1 LEDKKKGSF
10 YFMDFRIFRR
20 IFQTPLIISLII
32 FLSVMGPG
40 IITANVDN
48 DAGGI
53 TTYSLAG
60 SQFGYD
66 LLWLFIPMIIALA
79 VIQEM
84 GVRMGIVSGKGLADL
99 IREKVGIKFTF
110 LMMIALLAANMGNIL
125 AEFSGIAVSS
135 GIFGVPKFIAL
146 PVAALFVW
154 LLVVKGTYKS
164 VEKVF
169 LLASALYLSY
179 IVAGYLAQPNWALA
193 AHNAIIPQITLSTA
207 YITMIIGVVGTTI
220 APWMMFYI
228 QSSVVEKGIILKNL
242 KYSKLDAVFGA
253 IVVNIVAFFI
263 VIACA
268 ATINANG
275 IQVNNVADVS
285 KALAPLAGQY
295 ASILFAFGFL
305 NASLFAASIL
315 PLSTAY
321 YVCES
326 LGFEAGVNKKFREAP
341 VFHGLYLGLIILAVL
356 IIMLPNAPLLSILY
370 LSQVANGILL
380 PFLLILMLLI
390 INDRKIMG
398 EHVNSKLFNYISG
411 ATIIIVMGLSISL
424 IITLIIPH

>member
-1 LEDKKKGSF
+1 
-10 YFMDFRIFRR
+10 M
-20 IFQTPLIISLII
+20 I

-60 SQFGYD
+60 SQFGYN
-66 LLWLFIPMIIALA
+66 LLWTFIPMIIALA

-110 LMMIALLAANMGNIL
+110 LMMVALLLANFGNVL
-125 AEFSGIAVSS
+125 AEFSGIAVSA
-135 GIFGVPKFIAL
+135 GIFGVPRFVAL

-154 LLVVKGTYKS
+154 LLVVKGNYKS

-169 LLASALYLSY
+169 LLASSLYLSY
-179 IVAGYLAQPNWALA
+179 IVAGYLAEPNWGLA
-193 AHNAIIPQITLSTA
+193 AKSVLMPQISWNTA
-207 YITMIIGVVGTTI
+207 YITMVIGMVGTTI

-228 QSSVVEKGIILKNL
+228 QSSVVEKGISLKNL
-242 KYSKLDAVFGA
+242 KYSKVDAIFGA

-263 VIACA
+263 VLACA
-268 ATINANG
+268 ATIYTNG

-285 KALAPLAGQY
+285 NALVPLAGQY
-295 ASILFAFGFL
+295 ASLLFAFGFL

-326 LGFEAGVNKKFREAP
+326 LGFEAGVSKGFREAP
-341 VFHGLYLGLIILAVL
+341 VFHGLYLGLIILAVI
-356 IIMLPNAPLLSILY
+356 IIMIPSVPLLTILY
-370 LSQVANGILL
+370 LSQVANGLLL
-380 PFLLILMLLI
+380 PFVLILMLLI
-390 INDRKIMG
+390 INDKRVMG
-398 EHVNSKLFNYISG
+398 EYVNSRLFNLIAL
-411 ATIIIVMGLSISL
+411 ATIVIVMGLSICLVVTSL
-424 IITLIIPH
+424 L

>member
-1 LEDKKKGSF
+1 
-10 YFMDFRIFRR
+10 MDVRIFTR
-20 IFQTPLIISLII
+20 IFKHPLILSFII

-66 LLWLFIPMIIALA
+66 LVWLFIPMIIALA
-79 VIQEM
+79 IIQEM
-84 GVRMGIVSGKGLADL
+84 GVRMGVVSGKGLADL
-99 IREKVGIKFTF
+99 IREKVGLKLTF
-110 LMMIALLAANMGNIL
+110 VMMIALLAANIGNIL

-135 GIFGVPKFIAL
+135 GIFGVPKFVAL

-169 LLASALYLSY
+169 LLASLVYLSY
-179 IVAGYLAQPNWALA
+179 IVAGYLSQPDWALA
-193 AHNAIIPQITLSTA
+193 AHNMVFPQIVPSTA
-207 YITMIIGVVGTTI
+207 YITMVIGLVGTTI

-228 QSSVVEKGIILKNL
+228 QSSVVEKGITLKNL
-242 KYSKLDAVFGA
+242 KYSKMDAVLGA
-253 IVVNIVAFFI
+253 IVVNVVAFFI

-268 ATINANG
+268 ATINAHG
-275 IQVNNVADVS
+275 IQVTDVVDVS
-285 KALAPLAGQY
+285 TALAPLAGQY
-295 ASILFAFGFL
+295 ASLLFAFGFL

-326 LGFEAGVNKKFREAP
+326 LGFEAGVSKSFREAP
-341 VFHGLYLGLIILAVL
+341 VFHGLYLGLIIMAVI
-356 IIMLPNAPLLSILY
+356 IIMLPNVPLLSILY

-390 INDRKIMG
+390 INDKRIMG
-398 EHVNSKLFNYISG
+398 EHVNSRLFNYIAW
-411 ATIIIVMGLSISL
+411 ATVVIVMGLSISL
-424 IITLIIPH
+424 VVTSLFPI

>member
-1 LEDKKKGSF
+1 
-10 YFMDFRIFRR
+10 MDVRIFTRVFKHPA
-20 IFQTPLIISLII
+20 ILSIII

-60 SQFGYD
+60 SQFGYNI
-66 LLWLFIPMIIALA
+66 LWLFIPMIIALA

-99 IREKVGIKFTF
+99 IREKVGIRLTF
-110 LMMIALLAANMGNIL
+110 VMMVALLVANFGNIL

-135 GIFGVPKFIAL
+135 GIFNVPRFVAL
-146 PVAALFVW
+146 PIAALFVW
-154 LLVVKGTYKS
+154 LLVVKGNYKS

-169 LLASALYLSY
+169 LMASALYFSY
-179 IVAGYLAQPNWALA
+179 IVAGYLSNPDWGLA
-193 AHNAIIPQITLSTA
+193 AKSLLVPHISADPA
-207 YITMIIGVVGTTI
+207 YITMVVGVVGTTI

-228 QSSVVEKGIILKNL
+228 QSSVVEKGISLRNL
-242 KYSKLDAVFGA
+242 KYSKADAIFGA

-263 VIACA
+263 VLACA
-268 ATINANG
+268 TTIFSTG

-295 ASILFAFGFL
+295 ASILFALGFL

-326 LGFEAGVNKKFREAP
+326 LGFEAGVSKGFREAP
-341 VFHGLYLGLIILAVL
+341 IFHGMYLGLIILAVI
-356 IIMLPNAPLLSILY
+356 IIMFPNVPLLSILY

-380 PFLLILMLLI
+380 PFVLILMLLI
-390 INDRKIMG
+390 INDKKIMG
-398 EHVNSKLFNYISG
+398 DYVNSKIFNLI
-411 ATIIIVMGLSISL
+411 AWITVVIVMALSIGLL
-424 IITLIIPH
+424 ITNVL

>member
-1 LEDKKKGSF
+1 
-10 YFMDFRIFRR
+10 MDYSIFRR
-20 IFQTPLIISLII
+20 IFKSPAVISFII

-66 LLWLFIPMIIALA
+66 LLWTFIPMIIALA

-99 IREKVGIKFTF
+99 IREKVGIKLTF
-110 LMMIALLAANMGNIL
+110 LMMVALLLANFGNVL
-125 AEFSGIAVSS
+125 AEFSGIAVST
-135 GIFGVPKFIAL
+135 GIFNVPRFIAL
-146 PVAALFVW
+146 PLAAFFVW

-169 LLASALYLSY
+169 LLASALYFSY
-179 IVAGYLAQPNWALA
+179 IIAGFLAQPDWGLA
-193 AHNAIIPQITLSTA
+193 AQSMIMPKISLDAA
-207 YITMIIGVVGTTI
+207 YITMVIGLVGTTI

-228 QSSVVEKGIILKNL
+228 QSSVVEKGISLKNL
-242 KYSKLDAVFGA
+242 KYSKMDAILGA

-268 ATINANG
+268 ATIHPTG

-285 KALAPLAGQY
+285 MALAPLAGQY

-326 LGFEAGVNKKFREAP
+326 LGFEAGVSKSFREAP
-341 VFHGLYLGLIILAVL
+341 VFHGLYLGLIITAVIIIL
-356 IIMLPNAPLLSILY
+356 IPSVPLLSILY

-380 PFLLILMLLI
+380 PFVLILMLLI
-390 INDRKIMG
+390 INDKKIMG
-398 EHVNSKLFNYISG
+398 EHVNSRLFNIIAV
-411 ATIIIVMGLSISL
+411 ATVIIVMGLSIGL
-424 IITLIIPH
+424 LATFFLG

>member
-1 LEDKKKGSF
+1 
-10 YFMDFRIFRR
+10 MDFTIFRR
-20 IFQTPLIISLII
+20 VFKSPAFLSFII

-60 SQFGYD
+60 SQFGYS
-66 LLWLFIPMIIALA
+66 LLWTFIPMIIALA

-110 LMMIALLAANMGNIL
+110 LMMIALLMANFGNVL
-125 AEFSGIAVSS
+125 AEFSGIAVSA
-135 GIFGVPKFIAL
+135 GIFGVPRFIAL
-146 PVAALFVW
+146 PAAALFVW
-154 LLVVKGTYKS
+154 LLVVKGNYKS

-169 LLASALYLSY
+169 LLASSLYLSY
-179 IVAGYLAQPNWALA
+179 IVAGFLAGPNWGLA
-193 AHNAIIPQITLSTA
+193 AKSVILPQVSLSTA
-207 YITMIIGVVGTTI
+207 YITMVIGIVGTTI

-228 QSSVVEKGIILKNL
+228 QSSVVEKGISLKNL
-242 KYSKLDAVFGA
+242 KYSKIDAIFGA

-263 VIACA
+263 VLACA
-268 ATINANG
+268 ATIYTNG
-275 IQVNNVADVS
+275 IQVTNVADVS
-285 KALAPLAGQY
+285 NALVPLAGHY

-326 LGFEAGVNKKFREAP
+326 LGFEAGVSKGFREAP
-341 VFHGLYLGLIILAVL
+341 VFHGLYLGLIILAVI
-356 IIMLPNAPLLSILY
+356 IIMIPSVPLLTILF
-370 LSQVANGILL
+370 LSQVANGLLL
-380 PFLLILMLLI
+380 PFVLILMLLI
-390 INDRKIMG
+390 INDKRVMG
-398 EHVNSKLFNYISG
+398 KYVNSRLFNFIAI
-411 ATIIIVMGLSISL
+411 ATVLIVMGLSVGLLATIFF
-424 IITLIIPH
+424 

>member
-1 LEDKKKGSF
+1 
-10 YFMDFRIFRR
+10 MDYTIFRR
-20 IFQTPLIISLII
+20 IYRSPAILSFII

-60 SQFGYD
+60 SQFGYG
-66 LLWLFIPMIIALA
+66 LLWTFIPMIIALA

-99 IREKVGIKFTF
+99 IREKVGIKLTF
-110 LMMIALLAANMGNIL
+110 LMMVALLLANFGNVL
-125 AEFSGIAVSS
+125 AEFSGIAVST
-135 GIFGVPKFIAL
+135 GIFGVPRFIAL
-146 PVAALFVW
+146 PLAAFFVW

-169 LLASALYLSY
+169 LLASALYFSY
-179 IVAGYLAQPNWALA
+179 IIAGVLAQPDWALA
-193 AHNAIIPQITLSTA
+193 AESALVPQISLTPE
-207 YITMIIGVVGTTI
+207 YITMVIGLVGTTI

-228 QSSVVEKGIILKNL
+228 QSSVVEKGINLKNL
-242 KYSKLDAVFGA
+242 KYSKIDAVLGA

-268 ATINANG
+268 ATIYPTG
-275 IQVNNVADVS
+275 VEVNNVVDVS

-295 ASILFAFGFL
+295 ASLLFAFGFL

-326 LGFEAGVNKKFREAP
+326 LGFEAGVSKGFREAP
-341 VFHGLYLGLIILAVL
+341 VFHGLYLGLIILAVA
-356 IIMLPNAPLLSILY
+356 IIMMPQVPLLSILY

-380 PFLLILMLLI
+380 PFVLILMLLI
-390 INDRKIMG
+390 INDRKVMG
-398 EHVNSKLFNYISG
+398 EYVNSKLFNFLAIL
-411 ATIIIVMGLSISL
+411 TVVVVMALSLGLLVISL
-424 IITLIIPH
+424 

>member
-1 LEDKKKGSF
+1 
-10 YFMDFRIFRR
+10 MDVRIFTRV
-20 IFQTPLIISLII
+20 FKHPIILSFII

-66 LLWLFIPMIIALA
+66 LVWLFIPMIIALA
-79 VIQEM
+79 IIQEM
-84 GVRMGIVSGKGLADL
+84 GVRMGVVSGKGLADL
-99 IREKVGIKFTF
+99 IREKVGLKLTF
-110 LMMIALLAANMGNIL
+110 VMMVALLAANMGNIL

-135 GIFGVPKFIAL
+135 GIFGVPKVVAL

-169 LLASALYLSY
+169 LLASLVYLSY
-179 IVAGYLAQPNWALA
+179 IVAGYLSQPNWALA
-193 AHNAIIPQITLSTA
+193 AHNVVVPQISLNTA
-207 YITMIIGVVGTTI
+207 YITMVIGLVGTTI

-228 QSSVVEKGIILKNL
+228 QSSVVEKGITLKNL
-242 KYSKLDAVFGA
+242 KYSKIDAILGA

-268 ATINANG
+268 ATINAHG
-275 IQVNNVADVS
+275 IPVNNVADVS
-285 KALAPLAGQY
+285 TALTPLAGQY
-295 ASILFAFGFL
+295 ASLLFAFGFL

-326 LGFEAGVNKKFREAP
+326 LGFEAGVSKSFREAP
-341 VFHGLYLGLIILAVL
+341 IFHGLYLGLIILAVI
-356 IIMLPNAPLLSILY
+356 IIMLPNVPLLSILY

-390 INDRKIMG
+390 INDKSIMG
-398 EHVNSKLFNYISG
+398 EHVNSRLFNYIAW
-411 ATIIIVMGLSISL
+411 ATVVIVMGLSISL
-424 IITLIIPH
+424 VVTSFLQG